1 MFELSSLQD
10 IELLS
15 ESAQIECKLAKGRDG
30 KGEVPKDMWES
41 YSAFANSDG
50 GYIILGLREKKSR
63 FTIEG
68 LENTHKLK
76 GDILNTVNNASKVSF
91 NLLNNQSLNEIE
103 IDGKKILIIYVRRAN
118 RNEKPVYLNGNPFG
132 HTFRRMH
139 EADQRLNDEQ
149 IRRLLAEQIEESRDK
164 KVLKNFRFEELDS
177 ESLKEYRQTYTNLNP
192 SAPWNDVDDITFL
205 QRIGG

>member
-68 LENTHKLK
+68 CVAVSLIVEIEYSIRCFVMS
-76 GDILNTVNNASKVSF
+76 ILASKQVRVSPK
-91 NLLNNQSLNEIE
+91 S
-103 IDGKKILIIYVRRAN
+103 
-118 RNEKPVYLNGNPFG
+118 
-132 HTFRRMH
+132 
-139 EADQRLNDEQ
+139 
-149 IRRLLAEQIEESRDK
+149 
-164 KVLKNFRFEELDS
+164 
-177 ESLKEYRQTYTNLNP
+177 
-192 SAPWNDVDDITFL
+192 
-205 QRIGG
+205 